1 MNILFILISLIFCFG
16 GRINV
21 SASEGEG
28 EGEGEAVAIVTV
40 IHPNAVT
47 VTFDPVAGKI
57 IESTQIQL
65 KEKEDS
71 STSEIFK
78 TEGKVNA
85 KATISVPSQ
94 SILSTG
100 GVTTDVN
107 SAFRMSLPFAFGTA
121 AAVILA
127 VILF

>member
-21 SASEGEG
+21 SASQDEG

-71 STSEIFK
+71 SPQKSLKLKERLMK
-78 TEGKVNA
+78 
-85 KATISVPSQ
+85 
-94 SILSTG
+94 
-100 GVTTDVN
+100 
-107 SAFRMSLPFAFGTA
+107 RLPFPFHLNQFFPQ
-121 AAVILA
+121 VVSQRMLIPLSE
-127 VILF
+127 